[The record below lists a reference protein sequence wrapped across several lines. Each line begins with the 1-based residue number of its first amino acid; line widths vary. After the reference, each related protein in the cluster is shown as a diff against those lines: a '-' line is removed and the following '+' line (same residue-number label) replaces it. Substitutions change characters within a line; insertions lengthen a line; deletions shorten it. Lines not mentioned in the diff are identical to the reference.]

1 MMERNHYKSRL
12 ASLGFDEASYF
23 EQAFSRNIGIF
34 SQEEQ
39 EKLAKTTVAI
49 PGMGGVG
56 GIYLIT
62 LVRSGVG
69 RFHLADMDIFEPVNV
84 NRQYGG
90 KVNHLGNPKLPA
102 MVDEALSINP
112 YLDITPFPDGIGPGN
127 LDPFLDG
134 VDVVLDGLDF
144 FAFDV
149 RRALFNRARELGL
162 HVVTA
167 GPIGFSAAMLI
178 FAPDRGMSF
187 DDYFD
192 VYDGLPDVENHLS
205 FFLGLTPRGTHF
217 KYMDTSKID
226 LGSKKGPSL
235 NIGCQLCAGMAVTE
249 AIRIVLGRE
258 GVRPVPHFFQFDAY
272 RQIYRKGRLWR
283 GNRNPVQRLKRRF
296 VKRFVL
302 RIQDA
307 ASTEIPPIPET
318 SVPKGGPVPQDIIRY
333 ILRAGVQAP
342 SGDNAQ
348 PWNVVIDRDSIELY
362 LDPHADSSFFN
373 VQQIASIISCGAV
386 VENMVI
392 AATKFGLDAQIT
404 LQPDKAKPDLMARV
418 DLFLNQTEPSS
429 LADSIWNRETNR
441 KPYKKKRIPEELQ
454 DRIKSHAEAF
464 EGCRIDLI
472 MERKDLRKLARIVYK
487 VDRIRT
493 EHRPL
498 HEHLMRMIRFS
509 EREMYKERTGLPL
522 KNLEAGLAGELFL
535 RGTKSWKVMAAINR
549 IGLGRMVPAFAYRGI
564 LASAGA
570 ALLTVEGLQTE
581 NFLRGGRGL
590 ERIWLEL
597 TRAGVSVQ
605 PMTAITLFWMRWRLS
620 GKNDFSA
627 KHQKLLES
635 VWKDYQAL
643 FPIVE
648 SDGIGHVMLFRFGYA
663 SRLQQR
669 TLRQALEKFGTPAF
683 DPFNRM

>member
-1 MMERNHYKSRL
+1 MTERNNYKSTL
-12 ASLGFDEASYF
+12 ESLGFDEATYF

-34 SQEEQ
+34 TQEEQ
-39 EKLAKTTVAI
+39 QKLANTTVAI

-56 GIYLIT
+56 GLYLIA

-69 RFHLADMDIFEPVNV
+69 RFHLADMDVFEPVNV

-90 KVNHLGNPKLPA
+90 KVNHFGKPKLPA
-102 MVDEALSINP
+102 MIDEALSINP
-112 YLDITPFPDGIGPGN
+112 FLDITPFPDGIGPEN
-127 LDPFLDG
+127 LDTFLGG

-167 GPIGFSAAMLI
+167 GPIGFSAAMLV

-187 DDYFD
+187 DEYFD
-192 VYDGLPDVENHLS
+192 VYDGLPDVEKYLS

-249 AIRIVLGRE
+249 AIRIVLGRG
-258 GVRPVPHFFQFDAY
+258 GVKPVPHFFQFDAY

-283 GNRNPVQRLKRRF
+283 GNRNPIQRLKRRL
-296 VKRFVL
+296 VKRFILKMRDVGP
-302 RIQDA
+302 I
-307 ASTEIPPIPET
+307 EIPAIPET
-318 SVPKGGPVPQDIIRY
+318 SVQRGVPVPQDIIRY
-333 ILRAGVQAP
+333 ILRAGIQAP

-348 PWNVVIDRDSIELY
+348 PWTFTSNGDRIELY
-362 LDPHADSSFFN
+362 LDPQADSSFFN
-373 VQQIASIISCGAV
+373 IQQIASIISCGAV

-404 LQPDKAKPDLMARV
+404 LIPEKARPNLMACV
-418 DLFLNQTEPSS
+418 DLSVDTTEPSP
-429 LADSIWNRETNR
+429 LVESIWNRTANR
-441 KPYKKKRIPEELQ
+441 KPYKRKRIPQALQ
-454 DRIKSHAEAF
+454 DRIMGCVKAF
-464 EGCRIDLI
+464 DGCRLHLI
-472 MERKDLRKLARIVYK
+472 TERKELRKLARLVYK

-498 HEHLMRMIRFS
+498 HEHLMHMIRFS
-509 EREMYKERTGLPL
+509 EREMYQNRTGLPL
-522 KNLEAGLAGELFL
+522 RNLEAGLAGELFL
-535 RGTKSWKVMAAINR
+535 RGTKSWKVMAVLNR
-549 IGLGRMVPAFAYRGI
+549 TGLGRTVPAFAYRGI

-570 ALLTVEGLQTE
+570 ALLTVPSFRTEDFLQ
-581 NFLRGGRGL
+581 GGRAL

-597 TRAGVSVQ
+597 SSASVSMQ
-605 PMTAITLFWMRWRLS
+605 PMTAITLFWLRWVLGEKQSFRPEHQQMLDLVWPEYEKLFS
-620 GKNDFSA
+620 GVDFA
-627 KHQKLLES
+627 RE
-635 VWKDYQAL
+635 
-643 FPIVE
+643 
-648 SDGIGHVMLFRFGYA
+648 GHVMLFRFGYA
-663 SRLQQR
+663 DGIQHR
-669 TLRQALEKFGTPAF
+669 TLRKKVESFLLSS
-683 DPFNRM
+683 